1 MAMTGSITRP
11 PEMYSNA
18 QLVAALERV
27 ADAVIITNEAAVVT
41 YANAAAQVLT
51 GWLHGAALG
60 RPLRSVFRIVHAD
73 TGAMIDG
80 ILGLARLEGINRQV
94 WRQAL
99 LMGQALRPVMID
111 YSVVSC
117 EGSAEHSPGTIVL
130 FRDVSRRHDME
141 MALQNSEKTLLANA
155 EALFEEKE
163 RAQVTLES
171 IGDAVISTDF
181 RGQITFLNAAAQRI
195 TGWTQTDAAGRL
207 IDEVVFLVDAQ
218 TRDHCP
224 CPTTKAII
232 EDRTLTIEG
241 PCMLVRRDGTDLAIE
256 QSASPIHDKH
266 GGVIGAVLVVHD
278 VSVARSLANKLARS
292 ALHDP
297 LTDLP
302 NRALLADRVEQALTL
317 AHRYSTAVAVL
328 FIDLDHFKSVND
340 TLGHDVG
347 DALLCDVTQ
356 RLLHCVRSSD
366 TVSRIGGDEFVV
378 LLAGASQPEDAAACA
393 EKLLRALNL
402 PYDVAGHRLNI
413 TASIGIARF
422 PQDAPNGDILLKRA
436 DTAMYQA
443 KLSGRNGFRVWTPG
457 ADPGS

>member
-1 MAMTGSITRP
+1 MSMEVSVRP
-11 PEMYSNA
+11 PAVYSNA

-41 YANAAAQVLT
+41 YVNAAAQVLT

-60 RPLRSVFRIVHAD
+60 QPLRSVFLIIHAE

-80 ILGLARLEGINRQV
+80 ILGSVRRDGIDPQV
-94 WRQAL
+94 WRHAL

-111 YSVVSC
+111 YIVAPC
-117 EGSAEHSPGTIVL
+117 EGSTEDFPGTIVV

-141 MALQNSEKTLLANA
+141 MALKNSEKTLLANA

-181 RGQITFLNAAAQRI
+181 RGQITFLNPAAQRI
-195 TGWTQTDAAGRL
+195 TGWTQTEAAGRL
-207 IDEVVFLVDAQ
+207 IDEVVFFVDAR
-218 TRDHCP
+218 TREHRP
-224 CPTTKAII
+224 CPTTNAII
-232 EDRTLTIEG
+232 ENRTLTIEG
-241 PCMLVRRDGTDLAIE
+241 SCTLVRRDGADLAIE
-256 QSASPIHDKH
+256 QSASPIHDKQ

-302 NRALLADRVEQALTL
+302 NRTLLADRVEQALAL
-317 AHRYSTAVAVL
+317 AHRHRTPVAVL

-347 DALLCDVTQ
+347 DALLCEVSQ
-356 RLLHCVRSSD
+356 RLLHCVRGSD

-378 LLAGASQPEDAAACA
+378 LLAGASEPEDAAACA
-393 EKLLRALNL
+393 EKLLRALNM
-402 PYDVAGHRLNI
+402 PYDVSGHRLDI

-422 PQDAPNGDILLKRA
+422 PQDAPNRDILLKRA

-457 ADPGS
+457 VGPGS